1 MNRKLEAKIQKKFG
15 AALLN
20 TWTKSTK
27 KGRDYNREGDAY
39 DFMRFV
45 IQLGGH
51 GGKRQINHPAANG
64 WGIEK
69 TAIKN

>member
-1 MNRKLEAKIQKKFG
+1 MLRVAVFSLSSFI
-15 AALLN
+15 
-20 TWTKSTK
+20 
-27 KGRDYNREGDAY
+27 YNAY
-39 DFMRFV
+39 DFMRCV

-51 GGKRQINHPAANG
+51 GGKRQINHPAASG